1 LFQSVILIIAVI
13 NFFLFAAKTSKVDP
27 IDENVAVKT
36 SKVDPIDE
44 NVAVKTSKVDPI
56 DENVA
61 VKK

>member
-44 NVAVKTSKVDPI
+44 NVAVKK
-56 DENVA
+56 
-61 VKK
+61 